1 MGIIIEMDNE
11 WNQYVNVLSQ
21 APIKLRDNTDCI
33 KWETKNDGE
42 VYKVKRGTML
52 QQKFQ
57 KTNGNGILF
66 MYGNYKYC

>member
-21 APIKLRDNTDCI
+21 APIKLRDNIDCI
-33 KWETKNDGE
+33 TWETKNDGE

>member
-1 MGIIIEMDNE
+1 M
-11 WNQYVNVLSQ
+11 
-21 APIKLRDNTDCI
+21 
-33 KWETKNDGE
+33 WETKNDGE